1 VIADRDIYTA
11 LAGIF
16 SDVFLRDDISLSATL
31 SAKDVTGWDSFK
43 QVEIVMA
50 TEEYFAMKFTS
61 AELDNMRQ
69 LGDLVKIVS
78 ERGRLSGASR

>member
-1 VIADRDIYTA
+1 VIADRDIYAA
-11 LAGIF
+11 LSGIF
-16 SDVFLRDDISLSATL
+16 SDVFLREDISLSPAL

-61 AELDNMRQ
+61 AELDNMQ
-69 LGDLVKIVS
+69 HLGDLVRIVS
-78 ERGRLSGASR
+78 ERGRLPRT

>member
-1 VIADRDIYTA
+1 VIAGRDIYRA
-11 LAGIF
+11 LSGIF
-16 SDVFLRDDISLSATL
+16 SDVFLRDDIALSATL
-31 SAKDVTGWDSFK
+31 SAKDVAGWDSFK

-61 AELDNMRQ
+61 AELDNMLN

-78 ERGRLSGASR
+78 ERGRLPGA

>member
-11 LAGIF
+11 LSGIF
-16 SDVFLRDDISLSATL
+16 SDVFLRDDISLSSTL
-31 SAKDVTGWDSFK
+31 SAKDVAGWDSFK

-61 AELDNMRQ
+61 AELDNMRC
-69 LGDLVKIVS
+69 LGDLVRIVS
-78 ERGRLSGASR
+78 ERGRLPGA

>member
-1 VIADRDIYTA
+1 VIADRDIYAA
-11 LAGIF
+11 LSAIF
-16 SDVFLRDDISLSATL
+16 SDVFLREDISLSPTL

-61 AELDNMRQ
+61 AELDNMQ
-69 LGDLVKIVS
+69 HLGDLVRIVS
-78 ERGRLSGASR
+78 ERGRLPRT